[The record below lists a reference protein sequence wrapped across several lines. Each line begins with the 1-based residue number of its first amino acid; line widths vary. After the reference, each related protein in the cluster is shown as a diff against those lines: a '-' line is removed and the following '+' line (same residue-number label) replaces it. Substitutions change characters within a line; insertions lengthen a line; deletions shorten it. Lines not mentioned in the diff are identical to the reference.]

1 MKKKLILV
9 VLAVMVIM
17 LFAACAS
24 SGSTAATKES
34 PNKAEAMALYDE
46 VNTLRTES
54 MDAGDAKTQDDFG
67 RAESIYELGRIY
79 MEKGMYTE
87 ALQPLGQAKT
97 YFSGYLGK

>member
-9 VLAVMVIM
+9 VLAVMAIM
-17 LFAACAS
+17 LFVACAS
-24 SGSTAATKES
+24 SGSTAKES
-34 PNKAEAMALYDE
+34 PDKAEAVALYDE
-46 VNTLRTES
+46 VNNLRTES
-54 MDAGDAKTQDDFG
+54 MAAGDAKTQSDFG